1 MASCLR
7 VVIYRGSPV
16 RLSTLGNRHAWV
28 LWIFPEWPRGFVF
41 VFSSSRGAL
50 RCPSELDSWSKM
62 REPYRALL
70 KQLKR

>member
-28 LWIFPEWPRGFVF
+28 LWIFPEWPMGAVWGCLGS
-41 VFSSSRGAL
+41 VFSSNGGAL
-50 RCPSELDSWSKM
+50 RCPSELDSWSKKS
-62 REPYRALL
+62 ES
-70 KQLKR
+70 